1 MKNHLHT
8 NLEKYFIANC
18 VCACVR
24 KSVEKYVFPIQ
35 RKPALSIFLHVLKSL
50 FCYSFWQFTNYLKE
64 LVRKTP
70 SMTNA
75 KTYEYI

>member
-35 RKPALSIFLHVLKSL
+35 SL
-50 FCYSFWQFTNYLKE
+50 RYQSFCMF
-64 LVRKTP
+64 
-70 SMTNA
+70 
-75 KTYEYI
+75 